1 MIYSMTGFGNAQT
14 NYLGTTISVEIRSVN
29 HRFSE
34 ITARLPRLISSFEQ
48 QIRDIVK
55 NQVERGKINISVSFS
70 RNEETGVK
78 NQINETLALSYYK
91 MLENLNKKLGIDEKI
106 KIEHILSFPDV
117 IVMPETSDEEQQ
129 NLVNEVCKVVEEA
142 TKRFKRMRFEEG
154 EQLAKD
160 LISRIKLLNSN
171 LDKIEKI
178 AKNMSRETYEIL
190 LVRVSN
196 LVKDPS
202 VLSQERLELEV
213 ALLADKSDVTEEIT
227 RFRSHNKMFLETLEN
242 STSPG
247 RRINF
252 ILQEMFREANTIGS
266 KSIKSEIAH
275 LIVNIKEEVERIR
288 EQVQNVE

>member
-78 NQINETLALSYYK
+78 SQINETLALSYYK

-190 LVRVSN
+190 LARVSN
-196 LVKDPS
+196 LVKDTS

-275 LIVNIKEEVERIR
+275 LVVNLK
-288 EQVQNVE
+288 